1 MISSSANTPV
11 QPGQPMPQQVQTVVQ
26 PRPIPQQ
33 AVVQQ
38 QVAQQPPQQR
48 PMTQPVAT
56 SVAATPP
63 APVGFRP
70 GMTGAGLLGVI
81 FQVCDSM
88 GVSDVQMRSDLPVY
102 IETHRGMECL
112 AHLGVLAANDVF
124 EIYKELLRNRESAS
138 HGFGESE
145 PAENRADRKI
155 DAAVKSFQETH
166 VDDFS
171 CNGVFVV
178 ATGKTSGRLR
188 IQVHLSANGL
198 GVTCRILNDSIPE
211 LDVLGIDPDTAEM
224 LRLAVQRRAGLC
236 LVTGPT
242 GSGKSTTLAAI
253 IDWLRRNHPKHIV
266 TVEDPVE
273 YQYPK
278 DMDDPN
284 VPGQKIMAPSIVTQ
298 QEVGRDLA
306 SYRQGLKDVLRK
318 APHVILLGEIRDR
331 EAMETCMEAA
341 QTGHLVLSTLHTTGA
356 VKTMGRI
363 LEMYPRENH
372 PAVLNRLSEILIFIH
387 SQGLLSGMNGRCLTY
402 EFLQNNS
409 DAVSS
414 AIGSYDQGA
423 RALEDVIKRA
433 GNIAWDEKLT
443 SLYQEGKISK
453 ETFEN
458 TRIHRED
465 EEYI

>member
-1 MISSSANTPV
+1 MISSTPAPAGEV
-11 QPGQPMPQQVQTVVQ
+11 
-26 PRPIPQQ
+26 
-33 AVVQQ
+33 
-38 QVAQQPPQQR
+38 
-48 PMTQPVAT
+48 PVA
-56 SVAATPP
+56 PP
-63 APVGFRP
+63 AQPQAAPPALGFQP
-70 GMTGAGLLGVI
+70 GMTGAGMLGVI
-81 FQVCDSM
+81 FQVCDTM
-88 GVSDVQMRSDLPVY
+88 GVSDVQIRSELPVY
-102 IETHRGMECL
+102 IETHKGMECL
-112 AHLGVLAANDVF
+112 AHLGVLHGNDVYA
-124 EIYKELLRNRESAS
+124 IYVELLRNRESTS
-138 HGFGESE
+138 HGFGEEES
-145 PAENRADRKI
+145 AEDRSDRKI
-155 DAAVKSFQETH
+155 QEAVGSFQETM

-171 CNGVFVV
+171 CNGIFVV

-188 IQVHLSANGL
+188 IQIHLSASGL
-198 GVTCRILNDSIPE
+198 GITCRILNDSIPD
-211 LDVLGIDPDTAEM
+211 LGVLGIDPDTSEM

-273 YQYPK
+273 YQYPS
-278 DMDDPN
+278 DMDDPYN
-284 VPGQKIMAPSIVTQ
+284 PGQRCMAPSIVTQ
-298 QEVGRDLA
+298 QEVGRDVA

-387 SQGLLSGMNGRCLTY
+387 SQGLLSGHEGRVLTY
-402 EFLQNNS
+402 EFLQNNEDS
-409 DAVSS
+409 VSS
-414 AIGSYDQGA
+414 AIGGYDKGA
-423 RALEDVIKRA
+423 RALEDAIKRA
-433 GNIAWDEKLT
+433 GNIAWDAKLQ
-443 SLYQEGKISK
+443 SLFEEGKISQ

-458 TRIHRED
+458 TRMHRED
-465 EEYI
+465 TEYV

>member
-1 MISSSANTPV
+1 MISSTT
-11 QPGQPMPQQVQTVVQ
+11 QPGQVP
-26 PRPIPQQ
+26 
-33 AVVQQ
+33 
-38 QVAQQPPQQR
+38 
-48 PMTQPVAT
+48 
-56 SVAATPP
+56 ATPP
-63 APVGFRP
+63 ARPQAAPPPLGFQP
-70 GMTGAGLLGVI
+70 GMTGAGMLGVI
-81 FQVCDSM
+81 FQVCDQM
-88 GVSDVQMRSDLPVY
+88 GVSDVQIRSELPVY
-102 IETHRGMECL
+102 IETHKGMECL
-112 AHLGVLAANDVF
+112 AHLGVLGSKEVY
-124 EIYKELLRNRESAS
+124 EIYVELLRNRESAN
-138 HGFGESE
+138 HGFGEEES
-145 PAENRADRKI
+145 AEDRSDRKI
-155 DAAVKSFQETH
+155 QQAVGAFQETM

-171 CNGVFVV
+171 CNGIFVV

-188 IQVHLSANGL
+188 IQVHLSASGL
-198 GVTCRILNDSIPE
+198 GITCRILNDSIPD
-211 LDVLGIDPDTAEM
+211 LGVLGIDPDTSEM
-224 LRLAVQRRAGLC
+224 LKLAVQRRAGLC

-284 VPGQKIMAPSIVTQ
+284 NPGQKVMAPSIVTQ
-298 QEVGRDLA
+298 QEVGRDVA

-387 SQGLLSGMNGRCLTY
+387 SQGLLSGFDGRVLTY
-402 EFLQNNS
+402 EFLQNNE

-414 AIGSYDQGA
+414 AIGGYDKGA
-423 RALEDVIKRA
+423 RALEDAIKRS
-433 GNIAWDEKLT
+433 GNIAWDEKLM
-443 SLYQEGKISK
+443 SLLQEGKISQ

-458 TRIHRED
+458 TRMHRED
-465 EEYI
+465 TEYV